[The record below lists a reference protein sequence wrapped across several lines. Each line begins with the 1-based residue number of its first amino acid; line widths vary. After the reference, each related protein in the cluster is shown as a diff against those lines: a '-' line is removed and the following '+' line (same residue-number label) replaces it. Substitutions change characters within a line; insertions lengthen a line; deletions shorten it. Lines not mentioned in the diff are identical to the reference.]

1 MAILIYKGDR
11 EITPWLEALKAVDDT
26 LDIRVY
32 PEVGNAEEITFGL
45 TWPYPH
51 GLWNDFP
58 NLRALSSIGAGV
70 SHILDDETLDANIPV
85 LKLTDSRLNQSM
97 WEYLLATVSYQAM
110 QLHRYAYQQSEKLW
124 AELSPRGFESV
135 TVGIYGLGSIGKYV
149 AERLAGLGFVVKGFA
164 NSPKEIEGVTV
175 YTPDDVTDEV
185 MRALDI
191 VVSILPLTPQTVGFF
206 DQHFFARLKEG
217 ASLINVGRGPQVVE
231 EDLLDALER
240 GQLSHAY
247 LDVFI
252 QEPLPE
258 TDPFWSHPQ
267 VSVTPH
273 IASITN
279 PVSVAP
285 QIVENYHAAMRGDAL
300 CNVVDRKMG
309 Y

>member
-1 MAILIYKGDR
+1 MAILIYKGNKDISR
-11 EITPWLEALKAVDDT
+11 WIEALKAVDDT

-32 PEVGNAEEITFGL
+32 PETGDPEEITFGL

-58 NLRALSSIGAGV
+58 QLKALSSIGAGV
-70 SHILDDETLDANIPV
+70 SHILDDETLDSTLPV

-97 WEYLLATVSYQAM
+97 WEYLLATISYQAM
-110 QLHRYAYQQSEKLW
+110 QLHRYAYQQSEKVW
-124 AELSPRGFESV
+124 AELPPRGFDSV

-149 AERLAGLGFVVKGFA
+149 AERLAALGFVVKGFA
-164 NSPKEIEGVTV
+164 NSPKVIEGVTV

-185 MRALDI
+185 MGALDI

-206 DQHFFARLKEG
+206 DQHFFERLKEG

-231 EDLLDALER
+231 EDLLAALES

-247 LDVFI
+247 LDVFM
-252 QEPLPE
+252 QEPLGE
-258 TDPFWSHPQ
+258 EHPFWGHLQ

-273 IASITN
+273 SASITD
-279 PVSVAP
+279 PSSVAP
-285 QIVENYHAAMRGDAL
+285 QIVENYYRIRNDLVPH
-300 CNVVDRKMG
+300 NIVDRKIG